1 MSILAQLQE
10 LSEETQQH
18 VLMTYD
24 QQFSFEVRCALAEW
38 IEDKSWKNLNQDNPD
53 HENFASNLVE
63 GLIKEIKARAN
74 NEKNLFKRF
83 ESNKTAQ
90 NFRINYS
97 QNPFLLV
104 RIIKNCLNT
113 ECEVIVKVKNSVI
126 NSNPSIRDPNQVINE
141 QIERLNKQAK
151 ESEKEVQLMHQEKEQ
166 FIINNQE
173 KRKRQQTLQHLNVSV
188 VKKIILN

>member
-63 GLIKEIKARAN
+63 GLIKEIEARAN

-83 ESNKTAQ
+83 ESNKNGTKFQ
-90 NFRINYS
+90 N
-97 QNPFLLV
+97 QLLSKSLSS
-104 RIIKNCLNT
+104 R
-113 ECEVIVKVKNSVI
+113 
-126 NSNPSIRDPNQVINE
+126 PYY
-141 QIERLNKQAK
+141 
-151 ESEKEVQLMHQEKEQ
+151 
-166 FIINNQE
+166 
-173 KRKRQQTLQHLNVSV
+173 
-188 VKKIILN
+188 